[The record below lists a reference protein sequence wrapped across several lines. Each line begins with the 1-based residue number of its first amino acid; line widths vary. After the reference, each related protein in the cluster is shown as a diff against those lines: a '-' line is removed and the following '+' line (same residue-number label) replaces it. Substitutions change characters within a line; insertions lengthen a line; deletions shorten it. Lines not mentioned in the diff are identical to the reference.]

1 MSIHHELGKQ
11 FLSYE
16 TDMPDLLGKIEDVNK
31 WYQIINLKMD
41 EEIVS
46 YKEKMDQKIADAL
59 NDQMSRWAAR
69 CCVVL
74 IGLW

>member
-1 MSIHHELGKQ
+1 
-11 FLSYE
+11 
-16 TDMPDLLGKIEDVNK
+16 MPDLLGKIEDVNK

-59 NDQMSRWAAR
+59 NDQ
-69 CCVVL
+69 
-74 IGLW
+74 IIEKF